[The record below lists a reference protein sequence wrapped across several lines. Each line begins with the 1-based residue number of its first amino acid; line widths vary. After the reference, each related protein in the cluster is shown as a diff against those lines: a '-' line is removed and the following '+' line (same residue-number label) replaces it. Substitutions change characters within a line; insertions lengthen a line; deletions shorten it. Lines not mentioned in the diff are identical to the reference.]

1 MLFELLKSFL
11 LIVLGFVLYH
21 VVKTNLLQK
30 SKRPI
35 KNREKTKE
43 ILSEIEK
50 KKVQLSQKEKRK
62 MEQELTDYFA
72 SIVKQQDFVPI

>member
-1 MLFELLKSFL
+1 MLFKLLKSFL

-30 SKRPI
+30 PKKPI

-43 ILSEIEK
+43 ILLDIEK

-62 MEQELTDYFA
+62 MEQELTEYFT
-72 SIVKQQDFVPI
+72 SII